1 LHQYENALKSC
12 VKSIHLDPY
21 FVCGYY
27 EMGYIYRHL
36 LNMDDNAMICYS
48 CVIQISGLLPKVE
61 DVTVLSISHQNVG
74 SILLNNKNR
83 EGLNHLNNAIAIN
96 PSNFTFIKSDYPS
109 KFLKFKIKIIG
120 SPLEIGT

>member
-1 LHQYENALKSC
+1 
-12 VKSIHLDPY
+12 
-21 FVCGYY
+21 
-27 EMGYIYRHL
+27 MGYIYRHL

-83 EGLNHLNNAIAIN
+83 EGLNHLNEAIAIK

-109 KFLKFKIKIIG
+109 KFSKFKIKIIG